1 MCAER
6 MQRILTALML
16 GIILYFFATG
26 SAELQAGAATSFN
39 FQVAVVLQFFVIIMM
54 LVWAF
59 TNFCPSTWMMKK
71 AFPPCKWEKEHKNE
85 Q

>member
-1 MCAER
+1 MCAAR
-6 MQRILTALML
+6 MQRIMTALML

-26 SAELQAGAATSFN
+26 TAELRAGAESSLN
-39 FQVAVVLQFFVIIMM
+39 FQLAVGLQFFVIVMM

-71 AFPPCKWEKEHKNE
+71 AFPPCEWEKEDE
-85 Q
+85 